1 MIQKIH
7 LHEVVPSFLEDVP
20 AASVHSEVWRAD
32 LTFEKGKAYLVKADS
47 GKGKTTLCSF
57 LYGLRD
63 DYPEGRIEFDG
74 RDIRE
79 FSRREWAG
87 LRRAS
92 FSSVFQGMLLFDE
105 LTSLENIRLK
115 PRAAGMSEEDVLAS
129 FERLGLSEKVNARV
143 RRLSFGQKQRVA
155 FIRMLCQQA
164 DFLILDEPVSHL
176 DDTNSAIM
184 ADMLRERI
192 ARDGSGLIVTSIG
205 RDLPYEYDQIVHL

>member
-1 MIQKIH
+1 MIEKIA
-7 LHEVVPSFLEDVP
+7 LRQVVPSFLEDVP

-32 LTFEKGKAYLVKADS
+32 LTFEKGKTYLVKAES

-63 DYPEGRIEFDG
+63 DYEGLISFDG

-79 FSRREWAG
+79 LSRREWAL

-105 LTSLENIRLK
+105 LTALENIRLK
-115 PRAAGMSEEDVLAS
+115 PRASGMSEGDVLQC
-129 FERLGLSEKVNARV
+129 FERLGLSEKVHARV

-176 DDTNSAIM
+176 DDRNSAIM
-184 ADMLRERI
+184 AEMLRERI
-192 ARDGSGLIVTSIG
+192 ARDGAGLIVTSIG
-205 RDLPYEYDQIVHL
+205 RDLPYGYDRIVQL

>member
-1 MIQKIH
+1 MIEKIA
-7 LHEVVPSFLEDVP
+7 LHQVVPSFLEDVP

-32 LTFEKGKAYLVKADS
+32 LLLEKGRAYLVKADS

-63 DYPEGRIEFDG
+63 DYEGEISFDG
-74 RDIRE
+74 RDIRG
-79 FSRREWAG
+79 FTRREWAG
-87 LRRAS
+87 LRRSA

-105 LTSLENIRLK
+105 LTALENIRLK
-115 PRAAGMSEEDVLAS
+115 PRAEGMSEADVLAC
-129 FERLGLSEKVNARV
+129 FERLGLSEKVHARV

-155 FIRMLCQQA
+155 FIRMLCQKA
-164 DFLILDEPVSHL
+164 DFLVLDEPVSHL
-176 DDTNSAIM
+176 DDRNSAIM

-205 RDLPYEYDQIVHL
+205 RDLPYGYDRIVHL